1 MLKLY
6 SFGPCRQFAQALACI
21 SAGASTTIGWHRYVG
36 KMVQG
41 LSDAEFADKVKAIP
55 VVEQQVKWRCA
66 REGFP
71 QGRCSGKWNWSRWAS
86 GAEISRAER
95 RKFTRARVL
104 PMMAMV

>member
-1 MLKLY
+1 LHFCWCV
-6 SFGPCRQFAQALACI
+6 S
-21 SAGASTTIGWHRYVG
+21 TIGWHRYVG

-41 LSDAEFADKVKAIP
+41 FSDAEFADKVTAIP
-55 VVEQQVKWRCA
+55 VVEQQVKWRRA